1 MVERS
6 AQAPTRPWSVGL
18 TGGIAAGKSTVAEAF
33 AALGVPVL
41 DADHAARVVLA
52 PDSAGLHAVVERFGA
67 DVLRGDGSLDRAAL
81 RRQVFAD
88 VEARRALEAIVHPRV
103 RIWLRE
109 HLQLLDAP
117 YALLAIPLLRET
129 WPAYDWLDR
138 VLVVDA
144 PATLQRAR
152 LLQRDGIDAALAD
165 AMLAAQADRA
175 ARLKLAHDVIDNR
188 GTHADLQARVA
199 ALHAEYLRRAAAR

>member
-18 TGGIAAGKSTVAEAF
+18 TGGIAAGKSSVAAAF

-52 PDSAGLHAVVERFGA
+52 PGSAGLDAVIDRFGA

-88 VEARRALEAIVHPRV
+88 AETRRALEAIVHPRV
-103 RIWLRE
+103 RVWLHE
-109 HLQLLDAP
+109 HLQALDAP

-175 ARLKLAHDVIDNR
+175 ARLALAHDVIDNR

-199 ALHAEYLRRAAAR
+199 ALHAGYLRRAAAR